1 MAPQLSSPHSFC
13 NHRSSGGDNVVGG
26 RKKGNQGL
34 WLCDRLSAAH
44 PGDRTECGGEKA
56 WNLKSHLGGQIWRP
70 SRSVCHTLWNA
81 GLWDDALLGL
91 GVSPFNSINL
101 HPNLPPPLNA
111 MINWLPEWW
120 VFCRVGWGMGVE
132 ELWLTCLCFGPL
144 LSLTDF
150 SLFLFS
156 YLSTQAMQVKVQVK
170 CMTCLFCPSI
180 RGARLWPPSVLWSPW
195 GWSRMDFP
203 TWRSPRPAPGKTTA
217 CQRVNVGL
225 PTLGM
230 GKPGKPAKPRPIR
243 GLLAISA
250 PFPAAQSA
258 ASTLTEIGM
267 LSRAPKAQEPHS
279 SSCC

>member
-1 MAPQLSSPHSFC
+1 
-13 NHRSSGGDNVVGG
+13 
-26 RKKGNQGL
+26 
-34 WLCDRLSAAH
+34 
-44 PGDRTECGGEKA
+44 
-56 WNLKSHLGGQIWRP
+56 
-70 SRSVCHTLWNA
+70 
-81 GLWDDALLGL
+81 
-91 GVSPFNSINL
+91 
-101 HPNLPPPLNA
+101 
-111 MINWLPEWW
+111 
-120 VFCRVGWGMGVE
+120 MGVE

-180 RGARLWPPSVLWSPW
+180 RGARLWPPSALWSPW

-225 PTLGM
+225 PTLGR

-250 PFPAAQSA
+250 PFPAAHSA
-258 ASTLTEIGM
+258 DSTLTEIGT
-267 LSRAPKAQEPHS
+267 LTRALRAQETPSSYLPLVVPAFPHYTCLALVQDS
-279 SSCC
+279 KESESFPKTKVKDLKSARIWNSRVCIKCAPSGINPGTIF